1 MNRSQNSHESNEI
14 FPGQSFDV
22 DDFTTTLDDDFSKD
36 DAMLQMEIF
45 THRKAAFGD
54 DLYALDEFH
63 DFTGDDWN

>member
-1 MNRSQNSHESNEI
+1 MKF
-14 FPGQSFDV
+14 FPVNNLIWMS
-22 DDFTTTLDDDFSKD
+22 FTTTLDDDFSND